1 MGLFGSILKVGGSL
15 AGSLLGG
22 SSSKKAAK
30 KAAEAQAAALNNA
43 SALLRDQFGLTSGL
57 LTPSITAGNKAI
69 GGISDLLGLGSSTT
83 QSQAI
88 DNLKGSPLYQAL
100 FGNGLE
106 ALNANASATGGLRG
120 GNLQD
125 ATMDFGRDTLAQ
137 VIQQQLSNL
146 GGLAQLGQR
155 SALGL
160 GELGSS
166 NASAL
171 ANLAAGVGNVKAG
184 AALANGAANNSLF
197 SSLGEIGGQ
206 LGGLFDSGGL
216 LASILKRDNVS
227 DSRSNGGITGTL
239 PSFLGSSTNPYN
251 LGTIDTSPLIQRIGF

>member
-22 SSSKKAAK
+22 SSSKKATA
-30 KAAEAQAAALNNA
+30 KAAQANAEALSNA
-43 SALLRDQFGLTSGL
+43 SNLLRDQFGVTSAL
-57 LTPSITAGNKAI
+57 LNPSIAAGNKAV

-88 DNLKGSPLYQAL
+88 DSLKGSPLYQAL

-137 VIQQQLSNL
+137 IIQQQLSNL
-146 GGLAQLGQR
+146 GGLASLGQR

-160 GELGSS
+160 GELGSN

-171 ANLAAGVGNVKAG
+171 ANLATGAGNVKAG
-184 AALANGAANNSLF
+184 AALATGAANNSLF
-197 SSLGEIGGQ
+197 SSLGDIAGQ
-206 LGGLFDSGGL
+206 LGNLFDGGSL
-216 LASILKRDNVS
+216 LSSILGRDNVN

-239 PSFLGSSTNPYN
+239 PSFLGSSTSPYN
-251 LGTIDTSPLIQRIGF
+251 LGTIDTSPLIQKIGF